1 MNESVGVVIV
11 SAPTRSNN
19 PGLNASF
26 TNDHRRSTAQDKRH
40 DGARSGKPH
49 HSWASAQCSKNAKH
63 RRPRE
68 LLGSGIDADNPARVL
83 VVKRARYRPQRRHLG
98 EVAILI
104 DIIETL
110 AIIVDKVE
118 ADVMNLQLS
127 AIAGGRVSNMAPLEA
142 GKGYGVCG
150 VNTGLH
156 LTRIRI

>member
-1 MNESVGVVIV
+1 V
-11 SAPTRSNN
+11 SAPTRPDN
-19 PGLNASF
+19 PGLNATL
-26 TNDHRRSTAQDKRH
+26 TNNNGWSPAQNESH
-40 DGARSGKPH
+40 DGTWPRKPH
-49 HSWASAQCSKNAKH
+49 HSRASAQRSENAEH
-63 RRPRE
+63 SSPRE

-127 AIAGGRVSNMAPLEA
+127 AIAGGWVSNMAPLEA